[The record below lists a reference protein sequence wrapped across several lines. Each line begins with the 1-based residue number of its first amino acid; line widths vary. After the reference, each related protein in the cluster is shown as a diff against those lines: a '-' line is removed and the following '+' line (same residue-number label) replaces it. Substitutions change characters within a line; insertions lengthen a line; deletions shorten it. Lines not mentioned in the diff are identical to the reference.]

1 MTAREYLSQGCRL
14 EQFIACDVRRLEEA
28 RELARS
34 IPSSCMDGDRVCTS
48 RPMEAPFVRALEQ
61 ADTLEK
67 KAKAEMALL
76 LSLKEQ
82 TERAISSVPGEELR
96 LILTFR
102 YLEHKTFPEIAELL
116 NISRNTARAR
126 HDRALSRLA
135 LPDCP
140 LDIRHTD
147 AVTAH
152 I

>member
-1 MTAREYLSQGCRL
+1 MTPQEFLSQGYLL
-14 EQFIACDVRRLEEA
+14 ERRVACDMRRAEAA
-28 RELARS
+28 REFARS

-82 TERAISSVPGEELR
+82 TERAISSVPGVESR
-96 LILTFR
+96 MILTLR
-102 YLEHKTFPEIAELL
+102 YMERKTFPEIAGLL
-116 NISRNTARAR
+116 HVSRNTARAR
-126 HDRALSRLA
+126 HDWALSRMTM
-135 LPDCP
+135 PDRP
-140 LDIRHTD
+140 IDILHTA